1 MIILLPAWDIT
12 KKKINSHGVMMVVYL
27 TLNNL
32 LSMDYVPCI
41 FLAVGETA
49 VNKTDQVLVLMKH
62 ICGREKETR

>member
-1 MIILLPAWDIT
+1 
-12 KKKINSHGVMMVVYL
+12 MVVYL
-27 TLNNL
+27 TLNYL

-41 FLAVGETA
+41 VLAVGETA

>member
-1 MIILLPAWDIT
+1 MGYY

-41 FLAVGETA
+41 VLAVGETA